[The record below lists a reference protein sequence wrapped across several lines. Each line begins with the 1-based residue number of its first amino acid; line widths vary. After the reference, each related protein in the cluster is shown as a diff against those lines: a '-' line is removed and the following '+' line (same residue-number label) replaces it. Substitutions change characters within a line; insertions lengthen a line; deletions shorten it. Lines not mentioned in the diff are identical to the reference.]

1 MPRDSQLSFCLQ
13 SPLYKGPSPWTG
25 RPGRVVRNMRRRK
38 RRRKRLKLKAF
49 GQSTSTVGEENVNR
63 YRFEFG
69 FSSGD
74 VQTTLLH
81 DIETGSIEQVSLA
94 VLVKRIRFRGE
105 TPLWSHLTLRCLNPL
120 HKILGTCRKSENLYS
135 GPNASEAILVS
146 AAHCNYVCKVF
157 LISLPGQIPSSA
169 G

>member
-1 MPRDSQLSFCLQ
+1 MISDHWSAPKDCGEQKRTECPVLVCIQTEYTVIRHVIHNCLFAYNL
-13 SPLYKGPSPWTG
+13 LYKGPSPWTS
-25 RPGRVVRNMRRRK
+25 RPARVVRNMRRRK

-69 FSSGD
+69 D
-74 VQTTLLH
+74 VQTKFLC

-120 HKILGTCRKSENLYS
+120 HKILCTCRKFANL
-135 GPNASEAILVS
+135 
-146 AAHCNYVCKVF
+146 
-157 LISLPGQIPSSA
+157 
-169 G
+169 